1 MVLYP
6 SEQWLHEYCR
16 ALNESDDF
24 EAFGFSEDLLLVVT
38 DLRLDELTIGDL
50 SDEVLRDV
58 PADVREQLSET
69 TLAEAV
75 DLVDETLRSSLPAS
89 VVELVDQADRYVHDG
104 TIFVYVELD
113 RGSCFGPALVD
124 DPAALEYDAVFRAPA
139 KTWQSIVAGR
149 PAAAAVLSGDL
160 DVFGNTLLLAQH
172 VAELQLLCDVAAEA
186 VDSEFLFEPYDR
198 SFCQFVLDESLRQ
211 PIRVQKAFTRET
223 ALALR
228 AVSPF

>member
-24 EAFGFSEDLLLVVT
+24 EAFGFSEDVLLVVT
-38 DLRLDELTIGDL
+38 DLRLDEFTIGDL
-50 SDEVLRDV
+50 SGDALDGV
-58 PADVREQLSET
+58 PADVRERLSDM

-75 DLVDETLRSSLPAS
+75 DSLDGAVRSSLPES
-89 VVELVDQADRYVHDG
+89 IGELVDQADRYVENG
-104 TIFVYVELD
+104 TIFVYIELD

-124 DPAALEYDAVFRAPA
+124 DPSALEYSAVFRAPA

-149 PAAAAVLSGDL
+149 PAAAAVASGDL
-160 DVFGNTLLLAQH
+160 EIFGNRLLLVKH
-172 VAELQLLCDVAAEA
+172 LAELQLLCDIAAED
-186 VDSEFLFEPYDR
+186 VDSEFLFPTYER
-198 SFCQFVLDESLRQ
+198 SLCQFVLDESLRK
-211 PIRVQKAFTRET
+211 PIHVQKELTRET

-228 AVSPF
+228 SITPF